1 MNQPLYYCLIC
12 FVFFISSCQS
22 NPEKKQE
29 KKGTPIVYKITGSLN
44 PEVNGTVYL
53 QDHDNSMQQFRRA
66 KVEQGKF
73 VLEGELV
80 IDAFYDLII
89 RSDSG
94 AVKSFNYST
103 PLYVEADADYD
114 VAIKEKGDHFSIEV
128 KTNSLT
134 TNELIAFNKDKEKV
148 QHELDEQLAKYS
160 DETAALNA
168 KLMNFS
174 RGQESVYNQTIDRLE
189 EITKQSNE
197 IRARKDDKRFY
208 EEYVLNSKQKASFLI
223 PYSFKYI
230 SLNKENYKDYDQI
243 LAHLDPAIQKHPLV
257 KAAVAKVDD
266 VKNYYAN
273 MPVFPAI
280 TPRNLKGDSLK
291 FDQLV
296 DKKMIIVAVWSS
308 KGKNSKMDLPVLVR
322 KEAELKKMG
331 VEVVYLTDDED
342 YERWRASNRQIGLGM
357 NSYLL
362 NVTDRDFIE
371 NSYNVIGTPRYLWL
385 DPKSRTVIEL
395 AGADPTLPDF
405 IKNVKNKL

>member
-1 MNQPLYYCLIC
+1 MNQSLFYCLIC
-12 FVFFISSCQS
+12 LVFSFSSCQS

-29 KKGTPIVYKITGSLN
+29 KKGAPIVYKITGSLN
-44 PEVNGTVYL
+44 PEVNAIVYL
-53 QDHDNSMQQFRRA
+53 QDHDNPIQQFHRA

-89 RSDSG
+89 KSDSG
-94 AVKSFNYST
+94 AVKPFKYIT
-103 PLYVEADADYD
+103 PLYVEADAVYD
-114 VAIKEKGDHFSIEV
+114 IVVQEKGDHFSIEV

-134 TNELIAFNKDKEKV
+134 TNELIAFNKNKEKV
-148 QHELDEQLAKYS
+148 QHELEEQLAKYS
-160 DETAALNA
+160 DETAALNG
-168 KLMNFS
+168 KLMNYS
-174 RGQESVYNQTIDRLE
+174 RGQEAIYNQTIDRLE
-189 EITKQSNE
+189 EISKQSNE
-197 IRARKDDKRFY
+197 IRSRKDDKRFH

-257 KAAVAKVDD
+257 KAAVAKVDE
-266 VKNYYAN
+266 VKSYYDN

-291 FDQLV
+291 FEQLA

-322 KEAELKKMG
+322 KEAALKKMG

-342 YERWRASNRQIGLGM
+342 YERWRTSNRQIGLGL

-371 NSYNVIGTPRYLWL
+371 NSYNVVGTPRYLWL

-405 IKNVKNKL
+405 LKNIKNKL

>member
-12 FVFFISSCQS
+12 LVFFFSSCQS

-44 PEVNGTVYL
+44 PEMNGTVYL
-53 QDHDNSMQQFRRA
+53 QDHDNPIQQFHRG

-89 RSDSG
+89 KSDSG
-94 AVKSFNYST
+94 AVKSFHYST

-114 VAIKEKGDHFSIEV
+114 VVIKEKGDHFNIDV

-134 TNELIAFNKDKEKV
+134 TNELIAFNKSKEKV
-148 QHELDEQLAKYS
+148 QHELDEQLSKYS
-160 DETAALNA
+160 DEIAALNA
-168 KLMNFS
+168 KLMTFS

-189 EITKQSNE
+189 EILKKSNK
-197 IRARKDDKRFY
+197 IRDRKDDKRFY

-230 SLNKENYKDYDQI
+230 SLNKENYKDYDHI
-243 LAHLDPAIQKHPLV
+243 LAHLDPSIQKHPLV
-257 KAAVAKVDD
+257 RAAVAKVDE
-266 VKNYYAN
+266 VKNYYDN

-280 TPRNLKGDSLK
+280 TPRNVKGDSLK

-322 KEAELKKMG
+322 KESELKKMG

-385 DPKSRTVIEL
+385 DPKSRAVIEL

>member
-1 MNQPLYYCLIC
+1 MNQSLYHCLIC
-12 FVFFISSCQS
+12 LVFFFSSCQS
-22 NPEKKQE
+22 NLEKKQE
-29 KKGTPIVYKITGSLN
+29 KKGTPIVYKIIGTLN
-44 PEVNGTVYL
+44 PEVNATVYL
-53 QDHDNSMQQFRRA
+53 QDHDNPMQQFHRA

-73 VLEGELV
+73 VLEGELA

-89 RSDSG
+89 KSDSG
-94 AVKSFNYST
+94 AVKSFKYIT

-114 VAIKEKGDHFSIEV
+114 VAVQEKGGHVSIEV

-134 TNELIAFNKDKEKV
+134 TNELIAFNKNKEKV
-148 QHELDEQLAKYS
+148 QHELEVELAKYS
-160 DETAALNA
+160 DETADLNA
-168 KLMNFS
+168 KLMNYS
-174 RGQESVYNQTIDRLE
+174 RGQEAIYNQTINRLE
-189 EITKQSNE
+189 EISKQSNE
-197 IRARKDDKRFY
+197 IRSRKDDKRFH
-208 EEYVLNSKQKASFLI
+208 EEYVSNSKQKASFLI

-230 SLNKENYKDYDQI
+230 SLNKDNYKDYDRI
-243 LAHLDPAIQKHPLV
+243 LAHLDPSIQEHPLV
-257 KAAVAKVDD
+257 KAAVAKVDE
-266 VKNYYAN
+266 VKNYYNN
-273 MPVFPAI
+273 MPVFPTI

-291 FDQLV
+291 FDQLA

-308 KGKNSKMDLPVLVR
+308 KGKHSKMDLPVLVS
-322 KEAELKKMG
+322 KEPALKKMG

-342 YERWRASNRQIGLGM
+342 YERWRTSNRQIGLGS

-371 NSYNVIGTPRYLWL
+371 NSYNVVGTPRYLWL